1 MNPATMNFKYTI
13 NQKDGIPVISV
24 KGSLLSMEIAEP
36 LLMEVDNIAGNGT
49 DIIIDMAGMDYLNST
64 GLSVLIKILTKMRN
78 AGGEVIIASVPDA
91 INHLLI
97 ITKINSV
104 FKVLDSI
111 SEALDF
117 IKSARKTPAEE

>member
-1 MNPATMNFKYTI
+1 MNFKYTI